1 MTLTLSFRIHP
12 LVTSR
17 SGEIPRRLVIEG
29 PTTAGKII
37 KDLGL
42 DETEVLAVLKGH
54 YLPMESVIDGEVEI
68 GLYPVLA
75 GG

>member
-1 MTLTLSFRIHP
+1 MILTVTFRVHP

-17 SGEIPRRLVIEG
+17 SGEIPRCLVVEG
-29 PTTAGKII
+29 PTTAGQIM

-42 DETEVLAVLKGH
+42 DETEVLGALKGA
-54 YLPMESVIDGEVEI
+54 YLPPESVIDGEVEI
-68 GLYPVLA
+68 SLYPVLA